1 MKHRGSTPG
10 MTITGVDSRYLE
22 AISGAGPGSGR
33 LRFLHGGTGSPV
45 VLLHTVRTQA
55 EHFQGL
61 IPLLLTDH
69 SVFAL
74 DLPGMGHSDI
84 EPGASYEEPALRSA
98 VIRLIEQLDLQN
110 VTLIGESM
118 GAVLALTVAV
128 SVPDRVRRVIA
139 VNAYDYAGGIARSSA
154 LARVI
159 VSSVIA
165 PGVGPAI
172 ARIEPRPILRTI
184 LRGGLVEKSCLT
196 DEYLDELLE
205 VGRRPG
211 YPVVARAVY
220 ANLPSL
226 IAARRLYTQL
236 SVPVHLVY
244 GEDDWSRMSDRENNR
259 RLLPDASFT
268 QVPGAGHF
276 LTLEKP
282 EVVAALVR

>member
-1 MKHRGSTPG
+1 MKHEGPTPG
-10 MTITGVDSRYLE
+10 MTIAGVDSRYLE

-33 LRFLHGGTGSPV
+33 VRSLHGGTGPPV

-55 EHFQGL
+55 EHFHRL
-61 IPLLLTDH
+61 IPLLLADH

-84 EPGASYEEPALRSA
+84 VPGASYEEPAMRSA
-98 VIRLIEQLDLQN
+98 VTGLLEKLDLQN

-118 GAVLALTVAV
+118 GAVLALTAAVA
-128 SVPDRVRRVIA
+128 VPDRVRRVIA
-139 VNAYDYAGGIARSSA
+139 VNAYDYPGGIARSSA
-154 LARVI
+154 LARVV
-159 VSSVIA
+159 VSGILA
-165 PGVGPAI
+165 PGVGPMI
-172 ARIEPRPILRTI
+172 ARVEPRPVLRAI

-196 DEYLDELLE
+196 GEYLDELHG

-226 IAARRLYTQL
+226 VAARRLYPQL
-236 SVPVHLVY
+236 AVPVDLVY
-244 GEDDWSRMSDRENNR
+244 GEDDWSRVSDRENNR
-259 RLLPDASFT
+259 RLLPDATFT